1 MSIILLPS
9 VVLISINEYL
19 EIRDIISL
27 LCTCKILNGCLD
39 DIFWRQRLSLI
50 NKEYLNLNVKSW
62 SELAIRVMLG
72 KMSLIPLTSYGKRIG
87 NILVDKYRNKL
98 RYIPEEAFRKYGKFK
113 RNSQFYYSIVGKE
126 AIMFCNAHTVA
137 SKNARFSIGYGVD
150 DDVRIVD
157 LSYKLKLEDIT
168 MINIS
173 QIPSYRII
181 MIFDNDKREEMWFDP
196 DTTMDEMCNNIIKIN
211 SGSYHVRLMDG
222 KSGRLNSVFNVDVF
236 KGGTE
241 TILSYI
247 NRSFVLYGR
256 EIDDLYY
263 IFATI
268 SSK

>member
-1 MSIILLPS
+1 
-9 VVLISINEYL
+9 
-19 EIRDIISL
+19 
-27 LCTCKILNGCLD
+27 
-39 DIFWRQRLSLI
+39 
-50 NKEYLNLNVKSW
+50 
-62 SELAIRVMLG
+62 
-72 KMSLIPLTSYGKRIG
+72 
-87 NILVDKYRNKL
+87 
-98 RYIPEEAFRKYGKFK
+98 
-113 RNSQFYYSIVGKE
+113 
-126 AIMFCNAHTVA
+126 
-137 SKNARFSIGYGVD
+137 
-150 DDVRIVD
+150 
-157 LSYKLKLEDIT
+157 
-168 MINIS
+168 
-173 QIPSYRII
+173 